1 MKVLTLSTLL
11 CLSFSKILFADD
23 DVRLDK
29 FISSYK
35 QLQFQYDYEKNDAE
49 SSKLRDSWIAP
60 LQINYSYSKSN
71 PFNVE
76 QTSQNAAIK
85 MNQPIFQSGGI
96 YYGIKFANASKSYT
110 KYSID
115 VSKRKMI
122 KDTIAILMQIKQT
135 QLKEEKQKLQI
146 KNAQINLEKK
156 KEEYFSGQLDSG
168 FLDDAIIQK
177 NVAVSALYDIQTA
190 KEKLISSFRALS
202 DLDYKKVNLP
212 HLELINNEEFLK
224 HNIVLQM
231 NEAQT
236 QKNRYNK
243 NVTIAK
249 YLPKV
254 SFTAGYNWKLT
265 TDQAFQVGSTV
276 VSNSN
281 ELDYY
286 DYGISASIPLDINIF
301 RDIESSRVDY
311 YKAEIV
317 QKDKQRELN
326 SLYEQV
332 IHNIENFDKKIALG
346 NENIDLYA
354 KLLEDTKELYSVGYK
369 TEYDVKILENSLQ
382 IQSLDTKIYEID
394 KQLELLSL
402 YEMYVNTENIMED
415 E

>member
-1 MKVLTLSTLL
+1 MKALMLLTLL
-11 CLSFSKILFADD
+11 CLSFSTAVFAGENNNT
-23 DVRLDK
+23 LEK

-35 QLQFQYDYEKNDAE
+35 QLEFKYDYEKNEAE

-71 PFNVE
+71 PYNTK
-76 QTSQNAAIK
+76 QSNQNAAIR

-96 YYGIKFANASKSYT
+96 YYGIKFANASKYYT

-115 VSKRKMI
+115 VAKRKMI

-135 QLKEEKQKLQI
+135 GLKEQKQKLQI
-146 KNAQINLEKK
+146 KNAQINLEQK

-177 NVAVSALYDIQTA
+177 NVAVSALYDIQSA
-190 KEKLISSFRALS
+190 KEKLISSFHALS
-202 DLDYKKVNLP
+202 DLDYKKVSIP
-212 HLELINNEEFLK
+212 YLELINNEEFLN

-231 NEAQT
+231 EKAQT
-236 QKNRYNK
+236 KKNRYNK

-254 SFTAGYNWKLT
+254 NLTAGYNWKLT
-265 TDQAFQVGSTV
+265 TNQAFQVGSAV

-286 DYGISASIPLDINIF
+286 DYGISASIPLDINTF
-301 RDIESSRVDY
+301 RDIESAKVDY
-311 YKAEIV
+311 LKAKVV
-317 QKDKQRELN
+317 QKDKERELN

-332 IHNIENFDKKIALG
+332 MHNIENFDKKIALS
-346 NENIDLYA
+346 NENIELYT
-354 KLLEDTKELYSVGYK
+354 KLLDDTKKLYSAGYK
-369 TEYDVKILENSLQ
+369 TEYDVKTLENSLH
-382 IQSLDTKIYEID
+382 IQNIDTKIYEID
-394 KQLELLSL
+394 KQLELLNL
-402 YEMYVNTENIMED
+402 YEMYVNNEK
-415 E
+415 